1 MEDSFRTLTGAVLVA
16 AAVSVLAIA
25 PAAVSAQEQPV
36 QAVQPVEVADVVVRG
51 NERFAEDVILSTA
64 GIRLGEQ
71 VTFRD
76 IRQAIRRLWDTQQ
89 YADVHVYAEEIDPT
103 DPASPVRIILEVEE
117 QPHVAYVD
125 FRGLEHVRPRQVRDT
140 ASLQA
145 GQPYDPAKVTRAEA
159 FVREALADKGIR
171 LRSIEHRLEPIEG
184 VENEYRL
191 IFDVVEGSRVAI
203 AEIEIQ
209 GNEVFSDEEIEGAMT
224 TREEGFLWYRSG
236 LFDEAQLRT
245 DLRQTLPA
253 FYGDRGYIDFTVV
266 GDTLIVDPETG
277 KGRLEIR
284 VDEGP
289 RYRLVAFDVQGN
301 RQFPTDQLRTYY
313 ESARGGILSG
323 FGIGG
328 IGAEQGQRA
337 SEQPVFNQGRFEQA
351 TEDVSQLYRNQ
362 GYLYAQV
369 VPFVERTQTE
379 DGDPAVRVG
388 WDIVERE
395 PAYVNRVS
403 IVGNTY
409 THEDVIRDRIFIL
422 PGDVYSEELLIQ
434 SYRGIMG
441 LGFFESPMPTPQ
453 MEQMENGDINVTFEV
468 KEKQT
473 GSINFGTTIGGWGGI
488 AGFLG
493 YDHPNLFGQAKNG
506 HLRWEFGRRYN
517 NFSASYSDPAIMGTR
532 YSGSVSLFSTKENR
546 FFNFPEGERR
556 RTGASLR
563 FGIPVPFDRRFSRF
577 FVGYQLSRTEYE
589 NFGDDEGDIFSLPPG
604 LLSSLSLS
612 LMRNTLDNPVFP
624 TVGTRQELRAEFSG
638 GVLGGDGDFQ
648 TYTLQGQWWA
658 PVGEFGG
665 GQPGVRPVRTALGI
679 QAEAGAIFGDA
690 SNFPFERFWMG
701 GVQFGQSLR
710 GYDETTITPLG
721 YIPERAAG
729 VRLSERLGNAYMKVT
744 AQYAIRFNDN
754 VSISAFG
761 DAGNIWRD
769 PLDINPTR
777 MFRGAGFGVQ
787 LVTPFGPIGLDYA
800 YGFDKTEPGWQLHF
814 KFGQQAAGVR

>member
-1 MEDSFRTLTGAVLVA
+1 
-16 AAVSVLAIA
+16 
-25 PAAVSAQEQPV
+25 
-36 QAVQPVEVADVVVRG
+36 
-51 NERFAEDVILSTA
+51 
-64 GIRLGEQ
+64 
-71 VTFRD
+71 
-76 IRQAIRRLWDTQQ
+76 
-89 YADVHVYAEEIDPT
+89 
-103 DPASPVRIILEVEE
+103 
-117 QPHVAYVD
+117 
-125 FRGLEHVRPRQVRDT
+125 
-140 ASLQA
+140 
-145 GQPYDPAKVTRAEA
+145 
-159 FVREALADKGIR
+159 
-171 LRSIEHRLEPIEG
+171 
-184 VENEYRL
+184 
-191 IFDVVEGSRVAI
+191 
-203 AEIEIQ
+203 
-209 GNEVFSDEEIEGAMT
+209 
-224 TREEGFLWYRSG
+224 
-236 LFDEAQLRT
+236 
-245 DLRQTLPA
+245 
-253 FYGDRGYIDFTVV
+253 
-266 GDTLIVDPETG
+266 
-277 KGRLEIR
+277 
-284 VDEGP
+284 
-289 RYRLVAFDVQGN
+289 
-301 RQFPTDQLRTYY
+301 
-313 ESARGGILSG
+313 
-323 FGIGG
+323 
-328 IGAEQGQRA
+328 
-337 SEQPVFNQGRFEQA
+337 
-351 TEDVSQLYRNQ
+351 
-362 GYLYAQV
+362 
-369 VPFVERTQTE
+369 
-379 DGDPAVRVG
+379 
-388 WDIVERE
+388 
-395 PAYVNRVS
+395 
-403 IVGNTY
+403 GNTY

-422 PGDVYSEELLIQ
+422 PGDVYSEQLLIQ